1 MRREKEKE
9 NLCAP
14 HCQAALLVRSQLT
27 PEGIRALRGNKSLH
41 VFIGWLRYLVATAN
55 LNASVSSM
63 PKAIQRFQDRTY
75 SLNDDTSD
83 LVRASI
89 AGGAAVLEVTLAI
102 LSHLAR
108 NTNATTTVGNTVAE
122 LINAA
127 GLVAA
132 SETLLVTLTVDSNVL
147 NVTGLEL
154 LHVSLNGLHT
164 TLSTSGDGGDV
175 AVETSSVPFTLDG
188 LGVEGDTNAELFSDT
203 VEEETGHPKLVAH

>member
-1 MRREKEKE
+1 
-9 NLCAP
+9 
-14 HCQAALLVRSQLT
+14 
-27 PEGIRALRGNKSLH
+27 
-41 VFIGWLRYLVATAN
+41 
-55 LNASVSSM
+55 M